1 MTLGEVLALPSHRFT
16 ELIAFFEIEPF
27 GPTRDNLHAAQL
39 TSLIYNR
46 GVSKRHK
53 VKSPQDFMW
62 RDQVDTR
69 TTREKV
75 HTFIESLRTLV
86 KR

>member
-1 MTLGEVLALPSHRFT
+1 MTLGDVMALPSHRFT

-46 GVSKRHK
+46 GVTHAHK
-53 VKSPQDFMW
+53 VKSPAEFMW
-62 RDQVDTR
+62 QDKADPRS
-69 TTREKV
+69 TRERV
-75 HTFIESLRTLV
+75 HNFIESLRTLV